1 MIDLI
6 DIDAIF
12 EKQLRTYMQEH
23 AGELNEAAW
32 EEKIAELYEAFGHTS
47 LPELNGASP
56 ETYYSGC
63 SGAELAELLAA
74 HVRSEV
80 SVSDYLCEA
89 IIRSEEAEDALLPF
103 LEAEEEELVFYAM
116 NLLKDKGSVKP
127 LDRYLA
133 FLTDR
138 SVCRDKKDLACE
150 ILIEYPERMK
160 EKILSVFQAC
170 GKEDRASLLDVL
182 SHCERD
188 DRILN
193 LLTDELRNNC
203 GEIPL
208 YVSFIRRYGDER
220 ALNLL
225 YDLIEREEINYQD
238 FQELKLAMEALGGEY
253 EKERDFS
260 NDKIY
265 RKIMKN
271 KLSDMKS

>member
-1 MIDLI
+1 MIKLI

-12 EKQLRTYMQEH
+12 EKQLRAYMQEH
-23 AGELNEAAW
+23 AGELDESAW
-32 EEKIAELYEAFGHTS
+32 EEKIAELYEAFGHS
-47 LPELNGASP
+47 VLPELGTAP
-56 ETYYSGC
+56 ENYYSDCTGR
-63 SGAELAELLAA
+63 ELAELLSA
-74 HVRSEV
+74 HVKNDV
-80 SVSDYLCEA
+80 AVSDYLCEA
-89 IIRSEEAEDALLPF
+89 IIRSEDAEDALLPF
-103 LEAEEEELVFYAM
+103 LDAEEEELAFYAM

-127 LDRYLA
+127 LDRYLS
-133 FLTDR
+133 FIVEQ
-138 SVCRDKKDLACE
+138 SVCQDKKDLACE
-150 ILIEYPERMK
+150 ILIEYPDRMK
-160 EKILSVFQAC
+160 EKILSVFDECA
-170 GKEDRASLLDVL
+170 KNDRASLLDIL
-182 SHCERD
+182 SRCNRD

-193 LLTDELRNNC
+193 RLTDALRENS

-225 YDLIEREEINYQD
+225 YELIEREEINYQD
-238 FQELKLAMEALGGEY
+238 FQELKLAIEALGGEY